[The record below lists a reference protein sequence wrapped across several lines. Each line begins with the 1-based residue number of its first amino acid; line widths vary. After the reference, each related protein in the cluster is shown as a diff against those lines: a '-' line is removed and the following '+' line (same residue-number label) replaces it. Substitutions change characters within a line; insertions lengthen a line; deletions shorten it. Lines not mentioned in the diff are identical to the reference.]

1 MESTFGRGRKRGGG
15 QVEIDHNLERDA
27 SMGSDKESDPGVR
40 AYVGWVYHVGTNS
53 LGYQYCHARYL
64 VIKGKYVTMFKRD
77 PGNSPQAVPIR
88 RGVVGPHL
96 MVEEVGRQ
104 IYHGR
109 ALYVLKIYS
118 RLDHSRQGEVIAP
131 QQI

>member
-1 MESTFGRGRKRGGG
+1 MESGFGRGRKRGGG

-77 PGNSPQAVPIR
+77 PGNSPQAVR
-88 RGVVGPHL
+88 VYL
-96 MVEEVGRQ
+96 
-104 IYHGR
+104 
-109 ALYVLKIYS
+109 
-118 RLDHSRQGEVIAP
+118 
-131 QQI
+131 